1 MNYPEKKMKE
11 FAALRAKTYTY
22 LTNNKDQN
30 KKAKG
35 TKEYIIRREI
45 KFEDHKKCLKATKLE
60 KKTTTRKTKLMQKV
74 FKKIIKNL

>member
-30 KKAKG
+30 KKGKG

-45 KFEDHKKCLKATKLE
+45 KFEDHKNFLKATKLE
-60 KKTTTRKTKLMQKV
+60 NKKQQLEKQS
-74 FKKIIKNL
+74 

>member
-1 MNYPEKKMKE
+1 MKQ

-30 KKAKG
+30 KKAEG
-35 TKEYIIRREI
+35 TKEFIFRREI

-60 KKTTTRKTKLMQKV
+60 NKKQQVEKQS
-74 FKKIIKNL
+74 

>member
-45 KFEDHKKCLKATKLE
+45 KFEDHKNFLKATKLE
-60 KKTTTRKTKLMQKV
+60 NKKQQLEKQSWCRKSLRKS
-74 FKKIIKNL
+74 

>member
-1 MNYPEKKMKE
+1 MKDELPRKKNE
-11 FAALRAKTYTY
+11 RVNAALRAKTYTY

-45 KFEDHKKCLKATKLE
+45 KFEDHKNFLKATKLE
-60 KKTTTRKTKLMQKV
+60 NKKQQLEKQS
-74 FKKIIKNL
+74 

>member
-11 FAALRAKTYTY
+11 IAALRAKTYTY

-45 KFEDHKKCLKATKLE
+45 KFEDHKNFLKATKLE
-60 KKTTTRKTKLMQKV
+60 NKKQQLEKQS
-74 FKKIIKNL
+74 

>member
-45 KFEDHKKCLKATKLE
+45 KFEDHKKFLKATKLE
-60 KKTTTRKTKLMQKV
+60 NKKQQLEKQS
-74 FKKIIKNL
+74 

>member
-60 KKTTTRKTKLMQKV
+60 KK
-74 FKKIIKNL
+74 KKQLEKQS

>member
-35 TKEYIIRREI
+35 TKEYIIRTSE
-45 KFEDHKKCLKATKLE
+45 EKLN
-60 KKTTTRKTKLMQKV
+60 L
-74 FKKIIKNL
+74 KIIKIF

>member
-1 MNYPEKKMKE
+1 MNYPEKKMKD
-11 FAALRAKTYTY
+11 FAALRAKIYTY

-45 KFEDHKKCLKATKLE
+45 KFEDHKNFLKATKLE
-60 KKTTTRKTKLMQKV
+60 NKKQQLEKQS
-74 FKKIIKNL
+74 